1 LRYCEATIGWE
12 SDDDLG
18 DRGGGDEGDEDDL
31 ENGLTSMLLRL
42 LTRGEDDGE
51 GDPLPF
57 PLVPADAGGGLA
69 VPLPPL
75 LRRADDA
82 NRAVRPALPESRAA
96 SPEQCRPTTVR
107 RSPEDV
113 SGEVVDDDVEG
124 GGGVAGAGEGELRL
138 RRGDEVGSEGD
149 ETEEPAALLGRA
161 AKPVWKEP

>member
-1 LRYCEATIGWE
+1 LRYCEATTGWE

-75 LRRADDA
+75 LRRADNA
-82 NRAVRPALPESRAA
+82 NRAERPALPESRVA
-96 SPEQCRPTTVR
+96 SPEQCRPDTVR
-107 RSPEDV
+107 RSPEEV
-113 SGEVVDDDVEG
+113 SGEVVDEG
-124 GGGVAGAGEGELRL
+124 EEGGGVAGAGAGELRL
-138 RRGDEVGSEGD
+138 RIGDEVGSEGD

-161 AKPVWKEP
+161 KPV